1 MLAAV
6 KLMCSHFL
14 FNLDNAKHVVFG
26 VEESQREVYLPT
38 NKAPIY
44 EGPDFTEINM
54 PWLLHNFN
62 FFRHHMLDEDA
73 ATLFGSI
80 DALSTSQKPSA
91 WRQPLQNGTYKLSK
105 HWKGTYSYL
114 DQPEIKKI
122 RRMDPESVG
131 HEFFIDKN
139 IEDGKIQVSRTFEM
153 CLDTLLM
160 QYSLSNS
167 TSYKT
172 KSDCSGQHSSK
183 NAYSLFEMLP
193 SQILPPK
200 VGANQ
205 DQQRQ
210 PPGSPAIF
218 SSKVGVRISK
228 MTLAPSGGST
238 LCPLNKVSPVGSA
251 SPS

>member
-38 NKAPIY
+38 NEAPIY

-105 HWKGTYSYL
+105 ALEGY
-114 DQPEIKKI
+114 I
-122 RRMDPESVG
+122 
-131 HEFFIDKN
+131 FI
-139 IEDGKIQVSRTFEM
+139 
-153 CLDTLLM
+153 
-160 QYSLSNS
+160 
-167 TSYKT
+167 
-172 KSDCSGQHSSK
+172 
-183 NAYSLFEMLP
+183 
-193 SQILPPK
+193 
-200 VGANQ
+200 
-205 DQQRQ
+205 
-210 PPGSPAIF
+210 PGSARNQEDPKNGPRKCGTRVF
-218 SSKVGVRISK
+218 HRQEYRRWQDTG
-228 MTLAPSGGST
+228 
-238 LCPLNKVSPVGSA
+238 
-251 SPS
+251 